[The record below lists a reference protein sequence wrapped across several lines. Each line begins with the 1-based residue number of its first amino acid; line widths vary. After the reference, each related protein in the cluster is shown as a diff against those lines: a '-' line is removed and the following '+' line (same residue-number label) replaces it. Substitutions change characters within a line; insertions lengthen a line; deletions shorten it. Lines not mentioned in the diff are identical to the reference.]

1 MSSLTPFRFE
11 SFPIRVLSVDGAPWF
26 VAKDVAEALEYSRF
40 DSNLLLHVPEE
51 WKGMNPIR
59 TPGGEQELWC
69 LSEPGLYFFVNRSD
83 KPRALP
89 FQKWVAGEVLPAIRQ
104 TGGYRQAAPRPE
116 TVTLTKDE
124 VLAIQEE
131 RIELLKIKI
140 DWLEM
145 QPRRRMM
152 SEDERAEILRLHD
165 EGYSKVAIA
174 QQVNRPVGSIGSC
187 LRQARLEG

>member
-1 MSSLTPFRFE
+1 MSSLTPFCFE
-11 SFPIRVLSVDGAPWF
+11 SSPIRVLSVDGLPWF
-26 VAKDVAEALEYSRF
+26 VAKDVAEALEYGRF

-51 WKGMNPIR
+51 WKGTNPIR

-83 KPRALP
+83 KPKALP

-104 TGGYRQAAPRPE
+104 TGGYRAQPQPE
-116 TVTLTKDE
+116 TITLTKDE
-124 VLAIQEE
+124 YLAIQEE

-140 DWLEM
+140 DWLDG

-152 SEDERAEILRLHD
+152 SDEERAEIVRLHS

-174 QQVNRPVGSIGSC
+174 QQVNRPVGSVGSC
-187 LRQARLEG
+187 LRQARLEV